1 MSENGCEKWHFLAL
15 SRVRIW
21 ITGQHTPT
29 KNSQEYPPPRAFG
42 QIAPYETSD
51 QAKKNNFMVVG
62 VQETDQTRG

>member
-1 MSENGCEKWHFLAL
+1 MTFFGLKQ
-15 SRVRIW
+15 
-21 ITGQHTPT
+21 GQDLDNRAAHPH
-29 KNSQEYPPPRAFG
+29 QEFSGVPPPWAFG